1 MAQSIPIPPEHL
13 PVFLRKPA
21 IVQQWGQQIH
31 TKTPGW
37 GKGVQMPH
45 PGKEANGMGPSK
57 EAKNRTQCVSGRN
70 SINFTRESEK

>member
-1 MAQSIPIPPEHL
+1 MAQSIPIPLEHL
-13 PVFLRKPA
+13 SVFLRKAA

-31 TKTPGW
+31 TKTPEW

-45 PGKEANGMGPSK
+45 PGKEANGMCPSK